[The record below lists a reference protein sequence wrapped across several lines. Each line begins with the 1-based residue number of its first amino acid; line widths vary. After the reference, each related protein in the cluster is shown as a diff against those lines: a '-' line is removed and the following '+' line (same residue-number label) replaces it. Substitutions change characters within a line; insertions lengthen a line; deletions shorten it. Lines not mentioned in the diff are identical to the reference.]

1 MGLAAGISARP
12 PLDSSRDGQEGA
24 KLRVGGPSALPAGSL
39 PHCQD
44 HGLKGLSE
52 KVPDVTSVVVWR
64 SVCTHTQVF
73 GMGKAWI

>member
-1 MGLAAGISARP
+1 M
-12 PLDSSRDGQEGA
+12 
-24 KLRVGGPSALPAGSL
+24 RVGGPSALPAGSL